1 MSILS
6 AIIHQKYLPGRI
18 LVIIRISVA
27 GVMLVVKGLIQVTSD
42 NTQALLQKNIIYNLC
57 NIILVQGI
65 EYISTMKLHFGVL
78 NISNY

>member
-1 MSILS
+1 MEICDEYNSRQDARNL
-6 AIIHQKYLPGRI
+6 
-18 LVIIRISVA
+18 IRISVA

-65 EYISTMKLHFGVL
+65 EYISTMKLFRSSEHK
-78 NISNY
+78 